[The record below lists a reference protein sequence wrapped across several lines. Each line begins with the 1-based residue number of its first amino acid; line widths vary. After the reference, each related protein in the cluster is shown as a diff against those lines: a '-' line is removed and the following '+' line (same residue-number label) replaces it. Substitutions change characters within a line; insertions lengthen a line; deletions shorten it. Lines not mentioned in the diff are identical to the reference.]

1 MTGTDRLD
9 AGTWVTPLLFGAVLL
24 AVIAWL
30 FIPRGLPGGGPE
42 VVIGFPAAHG
52 LEAGDAVRARG
63 IDVGT
68 VVGVDLVAS
77 GVEVRLRLEPGTAER
92 LAREGTRWWI
102 ARPSVELSRVQGLD
116 ALLAPR
122 WVQGDPPPG
131 PTPAS
136 SRFVGLVQP
145 PIVEYIEPGDLPI
158 LLLAED
164 RGTMHRGASIF
175 FRGVPIGTI
184 RTAEV
189 TPDARSVRAEALI
202 RRRFAP
208 LVRENSRFYQTGA
221 FDLDIGL
228 DGINA
233 RIDSLET
240 LIVGGVSL
248 VTPGDPGDPVEA
260 GAVFP
265 VAREPEAEWLRWRPS
280 ITLDD

>member
-1 MTGTDRLD
+1 MAGTDRLD
-9 AGTWVTPLLFGAVLL
+9 AGTWVTPLLFGVVLL
-24 AVIAWL
+24 AVIAWF
-30 FIPRGLPGGGPE
+30 FIPRGLPGGPE
-42 VVIGFPAAHG
+42 LVIRFPAAHG
-52 LEAGDAVRARG
+52 LEAGDSVRARG

-68 VVGVDLVAS
+68 VVGVELAEA
-77 GVEVRLRLEPGTAER
+77 GVEVRLRLDSGTAER

-116 ALLAPR
+116 SLLAPR

-136 SRFVGLVQP
+136 SRFVGLAEP
-145 PIVEYIEPGDLPI
+145 PIVEFIEPGDLLI
-158 LLLAED
+158 SLVADD

-184 RTAEV
+184 RTADV

-202 RRRFAP
+202 RRRFVP
-208 LVRENSRFYQTGA
+208 LVRDNSRFYETGA

-248 VTPGDPGDPVEA
+248 VTPEDPGDPVEA

-265 VAREPEAEWLRWRPS
+265 VAREPEADWLRWRPS
-280 ITLDD
+280 IPLDG

>member
-1 MTGTDRLD
+1 MAGTNRLD
-9 AGTWVTPLLFGAVLL
+9 AGTWVTPMLFGVVLV

-30 FIPRGLPGGGPE
+30 FIPRELPDGPE
-42 VVIGFPAAHG
+42 VVVDFPAAHG
-52 LEAGDAVRARG
+52 LEAGDAVRTRG
-63 IDVGT
+63 IEVGT
-68 VVGVDLVAS
+68 VVGVDLVEA
-77 GVEVRLRLEPGTAER
+77 GVEVRLRLDSGTAER

-116 ALLAPR
+116 SLLAPR
-122 WVQGDPPPG
+122 WVQVDAAPG
-131 PTPAS
+131 PAPAS
-136 SRFVGLVQP
+136 SRFAGLAQP
-145 PIVEYIEPGDLPI
+145 PIVEFIEPGDLSI
-158 LLLAED
+158 SLLADD
-164 RGTMHRGASIF
+164 RGTMHRGASVF

-184 RTAEV
+184 RTADV

-208 LVRENSRFYQTGA
+208 LVRDNSRFYETGA

-233 RIDSLET
+233 RLDSLET

-248 VTPGDPGDPVEA
+248 ATPEEPGAPVEA

-265 VAREPEAEWLRWRPS
+265 VAREPEADWLRWRPN
-280 ITLDD
+280 IPLDN